1 MMGRREFITLLGG
14 AAAAWPLGAQA
25 QQPEQP
31 KRVGVLGGSAES
43 EFRSRFELFRDRL
56 AQLGWMESQNLRIDY
71 RASDNKPG
79 LIQAYARELISVGP
93 DVILADPGPAAQ
105 ALQELTRTIPVV
117 FITST
122 DPVDAGYV
130 QSFAHPGGNMT
141 GFTQFE
147 ASLNSKWLQ
156 LLKDVAPT
164 VTRVAVLR
172 FGGIAR
178 ARRDL
183 VTIEEVAGSFAVTP
197 IDLLA
202 KDDPADIARVING
215 FANLPNGG
223 LIVPPSTVFQKHRGL
238 VAALAERHR
247 LPAIYNNRLFV
258 DGGGL
263 MSYGADPLESFRGA
277 AGFRILRGV
286 KPADL
291 PVQAPSKYE
300 LVINLK
306 TAKALGLMISREFLL
321 NADEVIE

>member
-43 EFRSRFELFRDRL
+43 EFRSRFEPFRDRL

-130 QSFAHPGGNMT
+130 QSFGKGETH
-141 GFTQFE
+141 
-147 ASLNSKWLQ
+147 
-156 LLKDVAPT
+156 
-164 VTRVAVLR
+164 
-172 FGGIAR
+172 AR
-178 ARRDL
+178 A
-183 VTIEEVAGSFAVTP
+183 
-197 IDLLA
+197 
-202 KDDPADIARVING
+202 
-215 FANLPNGG
+215 
-223 LIVPPSTVFQKHRGL
+223 
-238 VAALAERHR
+238 
-247 LPAIYNNRLFV
+247 
-258 DGGGL
+258 DGC
-263 MSYGADPLESFRGA
+263 D
-277 AGFRILRGV
+277 
-286 KPADL
+286 
-291 PVQAPSKYE
+291 
-300 LVINLK
+300 
-306 TAKALGLMISREFLL
+306 
-321 NADEVIE
+321 